1 MSAPP
6 DIQPYI
12 EVDPDV
18 VGAND
23 DDSVADTSRQVL
35 CPVIGRDIFEYRSV
49 RGRTYQSS
57 KTTEYWSVYLSRA
70 PNDEKH
76 IESFDVA
83 HQWMTMM
90 QDDKLYTA
98 PIIDN
103 PHRILDIGTGTGI
116 WAIDMADQFPS
127 ATIFGTDISPTQPPW
142 VPPNLTFQID
152 DAQLDWTFE
161 PNSFDFIHIRF
172 MYGAIDD
179 WPKLYRQVY
188 RCLKPGGWFQHME
201 PDIAARCSNPKAVEG
216 NKIWKQW
223 TQLFYDAGDKLG
235 RTFRLSDIEMEK
247 SACDAGFADIT
258 HRVFNIPYGTWPK
271 DKMLK
276 QQGQYAG
283 LYLDLSLDGF
293 ALLPIGEVLG
303 WSFEEVEVLVAKMRA
318 VVRNPNNWVNSDM
331 HIVYGRKPDD
341 AAKQTE

>member
-1 MSAPP
+1 MSAPR
-6 DIQPYI
+6 DAQQHI

-18 VGAND
+18 VGAD
-23 DDSVADTSRQVL
+23 DNGSVTDTGRQVSY
-35 CPVIGRDIFEYRSV
+35 PVIACNIFEYRSL

-57 KTTEYWSVYLSRA
+57 KTTEYWA

-90 QDDKLYTA
+90 LDDKLYAA
-98 PIIDN
+98 PITDN
-103 PHRILDIGTGTGI
+103 PQRILDIGTGTGL

-127 ATIFGTDISPTQPPW
+127 ATVIGTDISPTQPAW
-142 VPPNLTFQID
+142 VPPNLSFQID

-161 PNSFDFIHIRF
+161 PNSFDFIHVRF
-172 MYGAIDD
+172 M
-179 WPKLYRQVY
+179 
-188 RCLKPGGWFQHME
+188 CLKPGGWFQHME
-201 PDIAARCSNPKAVEG
+201 PDIAARCGNPKAVEG
-216 NKIWKQW
+216 NKVWKQW

-235 RTFRLSDIEMEK
+235 RTFRLSDIGMEK
-247 SACDAGFADIT
+247 AARDAGFDGIT
-258 HRVFNIPYGTWPK
+258 YRIFNIPYGNWPK
-271 DKMLK
+271 DKGLK
-276 QQGQYAG
+276 QLGQYAG

-331 HIVYGRKPDD
+331 HMVYGRKPGGPVDTISTPEG
-341 AAKQTE
+341 AAA